1 MTRQKIDKRSWKD
14 IDIYYIGYVDKDKPS
29 EWNVNSANLLYLI
42 VNRIFCFVG
51 ELFCFVFC
59 FVFVLFLSGIKYHIE
74 KLSNEEVKL
83 DSDYDK
89 IKFVTDDSLPLGKL
103 VYFPSLTVIIR
114 CVFNKGEVYYP
125 QVYLDDCLYQ
135 I

>member
-29 EWNVNSANLLYLI
+29 EWNVNSANPLYLI

>member
-29 EWNVNSANLLYLI
+29 EWNVNSANPLYLI
-42 VNRIFCFVG
+42 VNRMFCFVG

-103 VYFPSLTVIIR
+103 VYFPTLTVIIR